1 MTEAKSTN
9 SDALQHNAVY
19 RQQKIV
25 EILKMLHEGGSFE
38 DAKAIFDET
47 FSSVDVSEITS
58 AERALIATGLNP
70 MEIQHLCNVHAA
82 VFKGKISDNQVATPD
97 EEAPGH
103 PIQVLKLENLIITSL
118 LKDELLPCLKKW
130 QQDGRDQQY
139 LTRIQHA
146 LADLQTIDQHY
157 TRKENLIFPLMDKYG
172 ITAPPKVMWGV
183 DDKIRGLIKTANQ
196 LVKQTP
202 LPDKY
207 DIEAAVEIANQEISE
222 MIFKEEQ
229 IMLPMV
235 TEVFTA
241 ADWGMVAAE
250 SDEIGYTLIAQP
262 LPWRPSAAA
271 IAKDEVKPK
280 EVPAIAAELNE
291 MAQSLAD
298 QQELTAKKAKPA
310 SKPISM
316 PSHVVTKLASSQVKS
331 ADKQRTA
338 IKNDDY
344 VPTHLLLDANGRAQI
359 SFNNGTLDLSQLTG
373 IFKVLPIDLT
383 LVDVNDQVAWFSDN
397 GDRIFPRTKAVVG
410 RAVVNCHP
418 PKSVDKVEKILSDF
432 HNGTRQEADF
442 WINFRGRMAYIR
454 YFAVH
459 DEDGEYIG
467 CLEATQDITA
477 IQALTGEKRLDAD
490 SSVD

>member
-1 MTEAKSTN
+1 
-9 SDALQHNAVY
+9 
-19 RQQKIV
+19 
-25 EILKMLHEGGSFE
+25 
-38 DAKAIFDET
+38 
-47 FSSVDVSEITS
+47 
-58 AERALIATGLNP
+58 
-70 MEIQHLCNVHAA
+70 
-82 VFKGKISDNQVATPD
+82 
-97 EEAPGH
+97 
-103 PIQVLKLENLIITSL
+103 
-118 LKDELLPCLKKW
+118 
-130 QQDGRDQQY
+130 
-139 LTRIQHA
+139 
-146 LADLQTIDQHY
+146 
-157 TRKENLIFPLMDKYG
+157 
-172 ITAPPKVMWGV
+172 
-183 DDKIRGLIKTANQ
+183 
-196 LVKQTP
+196 
-202 LPDKY
+202 
-207 DIEAAVEIANQEISE
+207 
-222 MIFKEEQ
+222 
-229 IMLPMV
+229 
-235 TEVFTA
+235 
-241 ADWGMVAAE
+241 
-250 SDEIGYTLIAQP
+250 
-262 LPWRPSAAA
+262 
-271 IAKDEVKPK
+271 
-280 EVPAIAAELNE
+280 
-291 MAQSLAD
+291 
-298 QQELTAKKAKPA
+298 
-310 SKPISM
+310 M

-383 LVDVNDQVAWFSDN
+383 LVDVNDQVAWFSDD